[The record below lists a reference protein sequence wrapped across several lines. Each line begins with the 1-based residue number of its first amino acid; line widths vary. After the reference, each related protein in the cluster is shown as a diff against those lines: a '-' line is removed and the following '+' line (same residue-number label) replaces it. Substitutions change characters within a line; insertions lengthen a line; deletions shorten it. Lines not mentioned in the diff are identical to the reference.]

1 MSKPAAALH
10 KDGVV
15 LLRNVLSDSTLDKA
29 RDIANTHFSELLRAL
44 LLQQVF
50 FKKVSPQCQLVLL
63 N

>member
-44 LLQQVF
+44 LLQQVLRLQEGRPPMPTSF
-50 FKKVSPQCQLVLL
+50 C
-63 N
+63 